1 MTTATVTR
9 ITPTGVNYIVH
20 VRPTAKTIVF
30 YGWNDAVIK
39 SVTPMSDGVYILEG
53 QFENRPLIN
62 KPRPTVAEIVTAFEA
77 MATDVFHEKRQWW
90 EPVNCPPASIWGK
103 L

>member
-1 MTTATVTR
+1 MTAAAVTR

-20 VRPTAKTIVF
+20 VMPAAKTVVF

-39 SVTPMSDGVYILEG
+39 SVTPMPDGVYIIEG
-53 QFENRPLIN
+53 QYDDRDFTGRS
-62 KPRPTVAEIVTAFEA
+62 RPTVAEIVAAFET
-77 MATDVFHEKRQWW
+77 MAVEIPTHETA
-90 EPVNCPPASIWGK
+90 N

>member
-1 MTTATVTR
+1 MTTATVYR

-20 VRPTAKTIVF
+20 VRPVAKTVVF

-39 SVTPMSDGVYILEG
+39 SVTPMPDGMYVLEG
-53 QFENRPLIN
+53 QYDDRDFTGQS
-62 KPRPTVAEIVTAFEA
+62 RPTVAEIVAAFEG
-77 MATDVFHEKRQWW
+77 MATDVFHEKRQRWK
-90 EPVNCPPASIWGK
+90 PVNLPPTSIWGK

>member
-20 VRPTAKTIVF
+20 VRPAAKTVVF

-39 SVTPMSDGVYILEG
+39 SVTPMPDGMYVLEG
-53 QFENRPLIN
+53 QYYDHDFAGQS
-62 KPRPTVAEIVTAFEA
+62 RPTVAEIVAAFEA
-77 MATDVFHEKRQWW
+77 MAVEIAPTT
-90 EPVNCPPASIWGK
+90 
-103 L
+103 